1 MTLMGLTYQ
10 YPIDEIVEDAK
21 RILGAIRT
29 CDLEGAV
36 SAWRIKVDN
45 AARYMMAQLTGPASR
60 NDTDSCRRST
70 PYHHAISAPAQG
82 FPSGDPATPF
92 GIVPCHANATPW
104 ARGSSVE

>member
-29 CDLEGAV
+29 CDVEGAV

-45 AARYMMAQLTGPASR
+45 AARYMMAQLT
-60 NDTDSCRRST
+60 
-70 PYHHAISAPAQG
+70 
-82 FPSGDPATPF
+82 
-92 GIVPCHANATPW
+92 
-104 ARGSSVE
+104 